1 VQSILEKIVTITN
14 RMTLGG
20 EIETTMLRKG
30 PLGARSIIR
39 STMNTVKGMKI
50 TNEMTLG
57 GEKEPTMLKKR
68 T

>member
-14 RMTLGG
+14 GMTLGG

-39 STMNTVKGMKI
+39 STMNTGKGMKI